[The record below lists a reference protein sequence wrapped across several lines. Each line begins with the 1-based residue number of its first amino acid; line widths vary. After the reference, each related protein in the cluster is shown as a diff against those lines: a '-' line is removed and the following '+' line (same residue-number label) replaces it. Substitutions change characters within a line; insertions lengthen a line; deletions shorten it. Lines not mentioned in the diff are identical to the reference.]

1 MHSEATTFNWPSK
14 LVVNLITLSRDIMS
28 IVLSEIYL
36 IYTTML
42 KDYSFKILRIA
53 VDYVAR
59 ASVLRALE
67 RPRASDIS
75 WDPRLLFAVT
85 CSSPKSVIW

>member
-1 MHSEATTFNWPSK
+1 
-14 LVVNLITLSRDIMS
+14 
-28 IVLSEIYL
+28 
-36 IYTTML
+36 ML

-85 CSSPKSVIW
+85 CTDNGYPEVLVAETYTNGET